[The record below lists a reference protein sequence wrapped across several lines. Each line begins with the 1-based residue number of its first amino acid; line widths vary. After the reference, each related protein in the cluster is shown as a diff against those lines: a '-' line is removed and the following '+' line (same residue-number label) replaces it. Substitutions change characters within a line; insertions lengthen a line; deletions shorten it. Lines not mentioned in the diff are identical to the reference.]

1 MIKISRTIV
10 GLTLAAAVTLAS
22 SPALAEPPP
31 TPPADP
37 TQDQLDRAKVLF
49 GNGKELYKE
58 GSYEAAIAAF
68 KTAYGQSGDAVLLY
82 NIALAY
88 DRAEMFDEALEY
100 LEYYRA
106 YAPESERDTLAEK
119 EDSLRKRQLRAQTE
133 DNGEKDTT
141 DTSNEDDPGDD
152 TTAPPDPRTAVSP
165 EDDGTAAGD
174 DKPKLFTPAVWV
186 FSGVAIVGLGVGT
199 GLGVV
204 ALNRRRDA
212 ESGCMDDGSG
222 TAACPMSAEDDANSA
237 RRLGIGADVAF
248 GIGAVSGVVAIAL
261 LINNAVKRK
270 KASGTTAF
278 VPTRGGAGLS
288 VRF

>member
-1 MIKISRTIV
+1 MIKISRTIL
-10 GLTLAAAVTLAS
+10 GLTLASAVALAS

-37 TQDQLDRAKVLF
+37 SQDQLDRAKELF

-68 KTAYGQSGDAVLLY
+68 KTAYSQSGDAVLLY

-106 YAPESERDTLAEK
+106 YAPESERDALAEK
-119 EDSLRKRQLRAQTE
+119 EESLRKRRLRAQTE
-133 DNGEKDTT
+133 KANEANEADD
-141 DTSNEDDPGDD
+141 SNDENAEDDS
-152 TTAPPDPRTAVSP
+152 TEPPNPRTAVSTDDSGP
-165 EDDGTAAGD
+165 EAD
-174 DKPKLFTPAVWV
+174 DKPKLFTTPVWI
-186 FSGVAIVGLGVGT
+186 FGGLAIVGVGVGT

-204 ALNRRRDA
+204 ALNRGRDA
-212 ESGCMDDGSG
+212 EAACMDDASG
-222 TAACPMSAEDDANSA
+222 MAVCPTSAESDANSA
-237 RRLGIGADVAF
+237 RGLGIGADVAF
-248 GIGAVSGVVAIAL
+248 AVGAVSGVVAIAL

-278 VPTRGGAGLS
+278 VPARGGAGLS